1 MLEKYWKEID
11 RQVAMIP
18 LPREPQPDS
27 KAEDWLP
34 NTELP
39 LQFNTLE
46 VNCADARRLKFPRG
60 SEWFSVSA
68 DISKEYED
76 RFAKRRESI
85 PIIAGV
91 TAPMELNQE
100 TANTLAKSAIDH
112 YHRLYDFRANIDL
125 FDVECL
131 KYGTGILRVKEVSTP
146 KFFNDFRGTR
156 VNSLRGPACVPVS
169 IKTVYLDDTP
179 AMVMMEGIT
188 MAPGQIRV
196 LFKKLW
202 DVKNAIRKGG
212 AERGWRQEAVDLL
225 IAAKNRTDLNQ
236 DVELIEF
243 EGDLVVPRDSGGP
256 IFLPGV
262 IVTVAQCSKNPPE
275 VVRYLENDYP
285 FSSYTVGHYMRDALD
300 SPYGTSPL
308 IKGQPLQEA
317 ATALLNDIMAAAALA
332 GIPPCFY
339 DKNDPGLTAQ
349 GGPRL
354 FPRAMNAVDS
364 PEAVQFMDRPD
375 IVPLVNAYLAIVK
388 QYEDLTAVNDPRR
401 GGGMKSHTTATAMD
415 LDQSRGLART
425 DDFVQGQLYGPIP
438 SLLYKEYEIVKRV
451 MKTAQQIA
459 IDAGGIE
466 GWASVAAADLP
477 DDVAFMVF
485 GAAGLLNE
493 RQGLE
498 NFMAATNATLQ
509 MIPVSAQ
516 LGQPI
521 SIDFTRL
528 AQEIYRRA
536 NVTNSGTFIGTK
548 AAAGA
553 QPVPPGTEGGPAP
566 SGAAAGIPTN
576 TLTDVARALKV

>member
-1 MLEKYWKEID
+1 MLNKVWKEID

-18 LPREPQPDS
+18 LPREPQPGS
-27 KAEDWLP
+27 KSEDWLP

-68 DISKEYED
+68 DLSKEYTD
-76 RFAKRRESI
+76 RFRTRRESN

-91 TAPMELNQE
+91 KAPMDLTQE
-100 TANTLAKSAIDH
+100 TANTLTKSVIDH
-112 YHRLYDFRANIDL
+112 YHRLYDFRSHIGL
-125 FDVECL
+125 FDVEAI
-131 KYGTGILRVKEVSTP
+131 KYGTSILRVKEVQTP
-146 KFFNDFRGTR
+146 KFFNDFRGTK
-156 VNSLRGPACVPVS
+156 VASLRGPAVVPTP
-169 IKTVYLDDTP
+169 IKSVYLDDTP

-188 MAPGQIRV
+188 MSPGQIRLV
-196 LFKKLW
+196 FKKLW
-202 DVKNAIRKGG
+202 DVKNTIRVGG
-212 AERGWRQEAVDLL
+212 AERGYRLEAVDLL
-225 IAAKNRTDLNQ
+225 ISNKNRTDLNQ

-243 EGDLVVPRDSGGP
+243 EGDLVVPRDSGTP
-256 IFLPGV
+256 IFLPNV
-262 IVTVAQCSKNPPE
+262 VVTVAQCGKNPPE

-285 FSSYTVGHYMRDALD
+285 FSSYTIGYYMRDAIE

-308 IKGQPLQEA
+308 VKGQSLQEA
-317 ATALLNDIMAAAALA
+317 ATAMLNDIMAAASLA
-332 GIPPCFY
+332 ARPPCNY
-339 DKNDPGLTAQ
+339 DKNDPSLTAK
-349 GGPRL
+349 GGPDV
-354 FPRAMNAVDS
+354 FPGAMNGVDS
-364 PEAVQFMDRPD
+364 PDAIQFAERPD
-375 IVPLVNAYLAIVK
+375 IAPMVNAYLAFLK
-388 QYEDLTAVNDPRR
+388 QYEDTTAVNDPRR

-425 DDFVQGQLYGPIP
+425 DDYVQDQLYGPIP
-438 SLLYKEYEIVKRV
+438 SVLYKEYEIIKRV
-451 MKTAQQIA
+451 MKTPQPIE
-459 IDAGGIE
+459 IDDGGIE
-466 GWASVAAADLP
+466 GWANVAAADLP
-477 DDVAFMVF
+477 DTVGFKVF

-516 LGQPI
+516 MQQPI
-521 SIDFTRL
+521 PIDFTRL

-536 NVTNSGTFIGTK
+536 NVTNSGTFIGAK

-553 QPVPPGTEGGPAP
+553 QPPAQGAPGAPAVP
-566 SGAAAGIPTN
+566 GAAPGIPTN